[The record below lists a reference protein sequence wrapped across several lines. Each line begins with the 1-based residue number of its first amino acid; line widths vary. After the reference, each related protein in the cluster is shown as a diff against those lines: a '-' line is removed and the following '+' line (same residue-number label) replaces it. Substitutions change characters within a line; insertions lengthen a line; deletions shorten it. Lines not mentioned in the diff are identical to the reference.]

1 MLKFISEHN
10 DHLYSGTII
19 PSMIGL
25 GDYKC
30 HVSTLKSWFTKFTRG
45 SHIWE
50 KSNHVH
56 VWLTIHLNSITAHLH
71 EGSRMWLTRLV
82 TVVCLIVGGGYGTR
96 TPRPR
101 PPTERPTLIPT
112 RPTPDQSIIPQGGC
126 LHELLNAP
134 IIQSDRRFLVSTK
147 RGENRRSLLRKFGNT
162 LDSPNST
169 VISITSGETD
179 DSNRDLPIAVVNA
192 TLVEQVSST
201 NIQYKRIVALP

>member
-1 MLKFISEHN
+1 
-10 DHLYSGTII
+10 
-19 PSMIGL
+19 
-25 GDYKC
+25 
-30 HVSTLKSWFTKFTRG
+30 
-45 SHIWE
+45 
-50 KSNHVH
+50 
-56 VWLTIHLNSITAHLH
+56 
-71 EGSRMWLTRLV
+71 MWLTRLV

-101 PPTERPTLIPT
+101 LPTERPTLIPT

-126 LHELLNAP
+126 LHELLSAP
-134 IIQSDRRFLVSTK
+134 IIQGERRRFLVSTK

-179 DSNRDLPIAVVNA
+179 DPHRDLPIAVVND

-201 NIQYKRIVALP
+201 SIQYKRIVALP